1 MADTEAKS
9 NIPVPGITSDAQ
21 RIAQLKREAKSGD
34 DFEKFSQYALEQ
46 GQARAYRRMR
56 RMAKTAEMR
65 KAIHAMNIGQSLGAG
80 AQAAKEGKMG
90 GVMGQVAAA
99 GRGKEEEWMR
109 ENEAQRRA
117 WKTEQGLKNK
127 AKALLKRPKKLQGIQ
142 ARPHSFI
149 VWLILIGIAVFKD
162 CLDVG
167 TIELISWLDWI
178 VDALIGLTF
187 WAMLGKNNL
196 SFATRL
202 IRSLGPA
209 LMEMIPFLGIVPVWT
224 FSVIYIYFRSEVE
237 TKLPAPPEKKK
248 LPG

>member
-1 MADTEAKS
+1 MK
-9 NIPVPGITSDAQ
+9 
-21 RIAQLKREAKSGD
+21 
-34 DFEKFSQYALEQ
+34 
-46 GQARAYRRMR
+46 
-56 RMAKTAEMR
+56 
-65 KAIHAMNIGQSLGAG
+65 
-80 AQAAKEGKMG
+80 
-90 GVMGQVAAA
+90 GV
-99 GRGKEEEWMR
+99 
-109 ENEAQRRA
+109 
-117 WKTEQGLKNK
+117 T
-127 AKALLKRPKKLQGIQ
+127 P
-142 ARPHSFI
+142 RPHSFT
-149 VWLILIGIAVFKD
+149 VWMILIGIAVFKD

-178 VDALIGLTF
+178 VDALIGITF
-187 WAMLGKNNL
+187 WLMLGKNNL